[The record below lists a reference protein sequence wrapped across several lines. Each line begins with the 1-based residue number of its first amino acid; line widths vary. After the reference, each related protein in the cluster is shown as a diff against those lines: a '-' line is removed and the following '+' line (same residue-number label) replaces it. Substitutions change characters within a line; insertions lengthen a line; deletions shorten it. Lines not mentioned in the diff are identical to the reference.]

1 MKIKE
6 KRKEWKVSYKN
17 RREVLIFVQEM
28 KKKYGIS
35 EIVTTTIGD
44 EEIAWIPKSYNIS
57 REEIT
62 EVANSVADLILLTE

>member
-1 MKIKE
+1 
-6 KRKEWKVSYKN
+6 
-17 RREVLIFVQEM
+17 M